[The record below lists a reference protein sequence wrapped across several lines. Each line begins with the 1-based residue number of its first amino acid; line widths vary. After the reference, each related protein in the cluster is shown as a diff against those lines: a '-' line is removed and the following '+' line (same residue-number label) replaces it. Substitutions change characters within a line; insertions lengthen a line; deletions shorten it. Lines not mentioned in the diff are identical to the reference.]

1 MKMAHTQLDGAAR
14 GAHGAQAASSSA
26 ALALR
31 RAASS

>member
-1 MKMAHTQLDGAAR
+1 MERPAAR
-14 GAHGAQAASSSA
+14 GAHGAHAHASSSA